1 MATGINKYEVEHIW
15 ARHYERHLDEFASES
30 DFERYRNYIG
40 GLLLLPKK
48 FNTSYGD
55 LTYEEKVKHY
65 DSQNLLARSLNSL
78 CYEHN
83 PGFIQ
88 FIKKYEPPVQVI

>member
-40 GLLLLPKK
+40 GLLLLPK
-48 FNTSYGD
+48 
-55 LTYEEKVKHY
+55 
-65 DSQNLLARSLNSL
+65 NSIRAM
-78 CYEHN
+78 E
-83 PGFIQ
+83 I
-88 FIKKYEPPVQVI
+88 